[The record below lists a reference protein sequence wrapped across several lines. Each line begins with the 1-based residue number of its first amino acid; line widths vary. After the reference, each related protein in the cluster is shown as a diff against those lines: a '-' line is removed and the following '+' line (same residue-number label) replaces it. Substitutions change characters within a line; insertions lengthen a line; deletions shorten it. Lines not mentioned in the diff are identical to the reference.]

1 MQVIIDYHDI
11 QKNLMPFNTLDY
23 IICNI
28 GTIAIPNSVK
38 QITYFDITG
47 VHSSIKQKDIDRSL
61 TVMISFAFLHFLI

>member
-11 QKNLMPFNTLDY
+11 QKKMMPFNPSNILDY

-38 QITYFDITG
+38 QITYFHITG
-47 VHSSIKQKDIDRSL
+47 VHSSIN
-61 TVMISFAFLHFLI
+61 

>member
-1 MQVIIDYHDI
+1 
-11 QKNLMPFNTLDY
+11 MPFNPSNTLDY

-38 QITYFDITG
+38 QIIYFDITG